1 MKVKLLCLIILLTF
15 LSVPTTANAQT
26 ATRTSDLKKQISDL
40 KQERQNIVSQTKEQ
54 IQAARDQFKERLQTI
69 KDAGKRNLTARLD
82 SNIALVNKKHT
93 DRFSGILTKLQTFL
107 NKISSEVTDAKT
119 LLLAKDAQTKIDLAS
134 EAVASQGAKVYT
146 IDITTETNL
155 RTNVGTTISQ
165 FRNDLTQ
172 TYKLVIDAKQ
182 AVQNLRT
189 DKVMM
194 KKEATGSANL

>member
-1 MKVKLLCLIILLTF
+1 M
-15 LSVPTTANAQT
+15 
-26 ATRTSDLKKQISDL
+26 
-40 KQERQNIVSQTKEQ
+40 
-54 IQAARDQFKERLQTI
+54 
-69 KDAGKRNLTARLD
+69 
-82 SNIALVNKKHT
+82 
-93 DRFSGILTKLQTFL
+93 
-107 NKISSEVTDAKT
+107 
-119 LLLAKDAQTKIDLAS
+119 LLAKDAQTKIDLAS